1 MLHYWAGSSI
11 NTSTTTYR
19 SGTVV
24 VGGTS
29 SSDNGKFNVPS
40 AGSSVSIIGI
50 NDSYVSHR
58 LSAWMYNPNNN
69 TTSKGNFALM
79 AQAEPPNTSS
89 SGYFNGAIAG
99 RAVNSSDNVM
109 IQGELGKAQTTSTGR
124 WINAVMGTV
133 NAGNARA
140 YGGSS
145 ATIAAVKG
153 FVMGGSYSNV
163 YCGHFQGAPTWIES
177 MASPGGD
184 YAEWLEKE
192 ESTMP
197 GDLIGINLNTGKAR
211 KYRQGDIL
219 VGVHSENPAIVG
231 NQAEN
236 DMGDTHVLVALVGQ
250 VNINESQVDIIGR
263 IVKTK
268 DDKMVGVILSNGR
281 VLMKRQM

>member
-1 MLHYWAGSSI
+1 
-11 NTSTTTYR
+11 
-19 SGTVV
+19 
-24 VGGTS
+24 
-29 SSDNGKFNVPS
+29 
-40 AGSSVSIIGI
+40 
-50 NDSYVSHR
+50 
-58 LSAWMYNPNNN
+58 MYNPNNN
-69 TTSKGNFALM
+69 TTSMGNYALM
-79 AQAEPPNTSS
+79 AKAKPPNTSS

-99 RAVNSSDNVM
+99 RVVNSSNNVM
-109 IQGELGKAQTTSTGR
+109 IQGELGKAQTTGSGK

-133 NAGNARA
+133 NSNNARS

-153 FVMGGSYSNV
+153 YVMGSSYSNV
-163 YCGHFQGAPTWIES
+163 YSGHFEGAPTWIES

-192 ESTMP
+192 EPTNP

-211 KYRQGDIL
+211 KYRNGDIL

-236 DMGDTHVLVALVGQ
+236 DMEDTHVLVALVGQ
-250 VNINESQVDIIGR
+250 VNITESQVDIIGR

-268 DDKMVGVILSNGR
+268 DDKMVGVILSSGR
-281 VLMKRQM
+281 VLLKRQM